1 MCGLAGAWH
10 LDADVPD
17 HELHRDATRMADALE
32 HRGPDAS
39 GVWIDASTG
48 VLLGHRR
55 LAIIDLSEAGQQ
67 PMVSADGR
75 YVLAYNGEIY
85 NHRSVRRQIEATGTR
100 FRGGSD
106 TEVLLEA
113 CATLGVAAACRA
125 AVGMFAFALWDRKER
140 TLTLARDRLGIKP
153 LVVTQAGRV
162 VLFGSE
168 LSALRQHPAFAAEI
182 DRDALAAYLRRA
194 CVPAPHTVFRGV
206 HKVLPGTVLT
216 IHADGRTASETYW
229 SLEQVA
235 RDGITARGDTPG
247 DEEVVQGTEAL
258 LQTAVSDRMIADV
271 PLGAFLSGG
280 IDSSTVVA
288 LMQQASTSPVR
299 TYSIGSRSDGYDEAP
314 QARAVADHLGTEHT
328 EFYVDAGDAL
338 DLLPRL
344 PAMLDEPFADPTIIP
359 TYLIASLARQDVTV
373 ALSGDGG
380 DEVFAG
386 YTRHLVASSRLGRV
400 LRLPRSARRVLGR
413 AVLGVAPGNW
423 DRAAKMLPATRRPP
437 RAGEQFHKAAGVL
450 LARDLDDLYAQLSS
464 QWQQPGA
471 VVLGAKEPSTW
482 AVDENL
488 SWIEDPMER
497 MLYRD
502 TLGYLPDDALT
513 KVDRAT
519 MAVSLEG
526 RVPLI
531 DHRVV
536 EHLWR
541 LPPSFKV
548 RDGRSKW
555 LLRAVA
561 ERHVPRDLLDRPK
574 QGFGIPL
581 DDWLRGPLRGW
592 AEDLLASGRLRREG
606 YLDPAP
612 IEAIW
617 RAHLDGGRQ
626 HQYELW
632 NVLLWQAWLED
643 HAGVG

>member
-1 MCGLAGAWH
+1 MCGFTGMWYLN
-10 LDADVPD
+10 ADVRST
-17 HELHRDATRMADALE
+17 ELRYRTRQVGQAIK
-32 HRGPDAS
+32 HRGPDDAGCWVDAEA
-39 GVWIDASTG
+39 GVA
-48 VLLGHRR
+48 LAHRR
-55 LAIIDLSEAGQQ
+55 LAIIDLSPAGQQ
-67 PMVSADGR
+67 PMISADGR
-75 YVLAYNGEIY
+75 FVLAYNGEVY
-85 NHRSVRRQIEATGTR
+85 NHRSLRRDLEAGGGR
-100 FRGGSD
+100 FRGNSD

-113 CATLGVAAACRA
+113 CGAWGVAEACRRS
-125 AVGMFAFALWDRKER
+125 VGMFAFALWDRQER

-153 LVVTQAGRV
+153 LYVGRTGPT

-168 LSALRQHPAFAAEI
+168 LSALRQHPAFQADI

-194 CVPAPHTVFRGV
+194 CIPAPHTIYRGV
-206 HKVLPGTVLT
+206 QKVLPGTIMTL
-216 IHADGRTASETYW
+216 HQDGSVAHEAYW
-229 SLEQVA
+229 SLEEVA
-235 RDGITARGDTPG
+235 RNGIAARGVQLGDQDTI
-247 DEEVVQGTEAL
+247 DEAERL
-258 LQTAVSDRMIADV
+258 LQTAVADRMLADV

-288 LMQQASTSPVR
+288 LMQQASSTKIR

-328 EFYVDAGDAL
+328 EFYVDAADAL
-338 DLLPRL
+338 QVIPRL
-344 PAMLDEPFADPTIIP
+344 PSMLDEPLADPTIIP

-386 YTRHLVASSRLGRV
+386 YTRHLVASSRMGRV
-400 LRLPRSARRVLGR
+400 LRLPGAARRLLGQSVLR
-413 AVLGVAPGNW
+413 VSPNVWN
-423 DRAAKMLPATRRPP
+423 RAARVVPPARRPP
-437 RAGEQFHKAAGVL
+437 RAGEQLHKAAGSL
-450 LARDLDDLYAQLSS
+450 LARDLDDLYARLTSH
-464 QWQQPGA
+464 WQEPGS
-471 VVLGAKEPSTW
+471 VVVGAREPSSW
-482 AVDENL
+482 AVDTDL
-488 SWIEDPMER
+488 GWVADPMER

-513 KVDRAT
+513 KLDRAT

-531 DHRVV
+531 DHHIV
-536 EHLWR
+536 EYLWR

-561 ERHVPRDLLDRPK
+561 ERHVPRALLEHPK

-581 DDWLRGPLRGW
+581 DEWLRGPLRGW
-592 AEDLLASGRLRREG
+592 AEELLAPARLRQEG

-612 IEAIW
+612 IQALW
-617 RAHLDGGRQ
+617 RSHLAGGRQ

-632 NVLLWQAWLED
+632 NVLLWQAWFAE
-643 HAGVG
+643 HTG